1 MQAHGA
7 WREGAGGGLLAPP
20 PQCHPSPRPHRDC
33 CHELLGHVPM
43 LADRTFAQF
52 SQVCLG
58 QRATVFPGLGA
69 RGWGLGAGG
78 WLYEPLYPSTLPESL

>member
-1 MQAHGA
+1 
-7 WREGAGGGLLAPP
+7 
-20 PQCHPSPRPHRDC
+20 
-33 CHELLGHVPM
+33 M